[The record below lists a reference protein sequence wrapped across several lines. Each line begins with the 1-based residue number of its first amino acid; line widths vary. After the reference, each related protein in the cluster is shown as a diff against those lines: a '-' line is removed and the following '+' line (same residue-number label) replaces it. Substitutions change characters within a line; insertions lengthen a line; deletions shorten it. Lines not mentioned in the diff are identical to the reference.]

1 MRAQEPGTETP
12 APNTGLNPPLNP
24 NRLISDFDRS
34 AALQLLLRERQP
46 LHLARSYR
54 CIGRGLCGDARDS
67 VDVFHRRPAWHLL
80 RDAGFAARTSA
91 AHPALFL
98 RQPAPFGS
106 VGSTRTAFG
115 LPSLALTKS
124 TPQLPSAPQTP
135 VWWLVLG
142 FW

>member
-54 CIGRGLCGDARDS
+54 CNGRGLCGDARDP

-80 RDAGFAARTSA
+80 RSAGFAARTFCCPTCTSSGNSHRFA
-91 AHPALFL
+91 RWAPRDRRSSRLGL
-98 RQPAPFGS
+98 RSPDRRCDC
-106 VGSTRTAFG
+106 ST
-115 LPSLALTKS
+115 
-124 TPQLPSAPQTP
+124 APQTP
-135 VWWLVLG
+135 GGIWCC
-142 FW
+142 